1 MQTYDIDEVVELA
14 LKDSVSFDSIQKTL
28 GLSEKEVVAIM
39 RKELKRTSFVRWRKR
54 VYGKKTK
61 HQKKFSGE

>member
-1 MQTYDIDEVVELA
+1 MQSYDTDEVIELA
-14 LKDSVSFDSIQKTL
+14 LKDSVSFESIQETL

-39 RKELKRTSFVRWRKR
+39 RRELKRTSFVRWRKR

-61 HQKKFSGE
+61 HQKKYSGE